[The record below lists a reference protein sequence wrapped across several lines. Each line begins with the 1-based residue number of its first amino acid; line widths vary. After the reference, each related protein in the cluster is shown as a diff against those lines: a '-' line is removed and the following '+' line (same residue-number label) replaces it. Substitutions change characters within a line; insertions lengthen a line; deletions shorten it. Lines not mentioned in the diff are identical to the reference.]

1 MTEKAGPARVLAVRT
16 EVRGWREAFPPAQWL
31 AGYRLQWFPHDALA
45 GVTLAACG
53 IPVSLAGLP
62 PQYAIYCY
70 RVGGLFY
77 ALFGSQNLGGR
88 CRRRV
93 PAHDGNGRLSRDLI
107 SHLRANHSC

>member
-1 MTEKAGPARVLAVRT
+1 VSLAY
-16 EVRGWREAFPPAQWL
+16 A
-31 AGYRLQWFPHDALA
+31 
-45 GVTLAACG
+45 
-53 IPVSLAGLP
+53 SLAGLP
-62 PQYAIYCY
+62 PQYGFYCY

-93 PAHDGNGRLSRDLI
+93 QAHDGNGRLSRDLI

>member
-1 MTEKAGPARVLAVRT
+1 MNKNSFRAALSQRIP
-16 EVRGWREAFPPAQWL
+16 
-31 AGYRLQWFPHDALA
+31 ALA
-45 GVTLAACG
+45 WLPEYTLKLFGGDAVAGLTLAAYA
-53 IPVSLAGLP
+53 IPVSLAYATLAGLP
-62 PQYAIYCY
+62 PQYGVYGYLI
-70 RVGGLFY
+70 GGLFY